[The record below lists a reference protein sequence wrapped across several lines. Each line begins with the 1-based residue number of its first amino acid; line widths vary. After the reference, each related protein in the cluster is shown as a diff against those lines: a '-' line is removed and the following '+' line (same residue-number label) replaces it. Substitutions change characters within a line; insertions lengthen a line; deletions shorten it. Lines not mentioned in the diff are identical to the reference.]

1 MNLLDRFFGQGTPQ
15 VEPTQVKTRLG
26 RHPKPFLVD
35 VRQPEEYREG
45 HIQGARLIPL
55 GDLSQRL
62 KELPKNHEIICV
74 CRSGSRSNSAAKQLI
89 TAGYRASNLKGGM
102 IGWTRAGLPVQK
114 GKVR

>member
-1 MNLLDRFFGQGTPQ
+1 MNLLEKFFGQGTPQ
-15 VEPTQVKTRLG
+15 VEPSQLKSRMG

-45 HIQGARLIPL
+45 HIQGAKLIPL
-55 GDLSQRL
+55 GQLPQRL

-89 TAGYRASNLKGGM
+89 NAGYRASNLKGGM
-102 IGWTRAGLPVQK
+102 LGWTRSGFPIQK
-114 GKVR
+114 GSSR